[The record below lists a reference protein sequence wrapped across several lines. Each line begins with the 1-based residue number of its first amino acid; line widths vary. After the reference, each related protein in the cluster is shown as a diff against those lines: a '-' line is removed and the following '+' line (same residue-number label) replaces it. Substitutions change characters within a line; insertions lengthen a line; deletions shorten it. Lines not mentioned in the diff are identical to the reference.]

1 MAVTL
6 TAAMGFLAIMATKA
20 ASMDFSVAGQTLSI
34 GADSDINYTTGV
46 EEWEWELTPSAGLT
60 AMGIGLSVA
69 TDIDMLEL
77 EEGDIFQGLD
87 FTAKYEIPSTF
98 TTLYTEI
105 STEAAKP
112 IKIPKNKRIRE
123 VEHEYELIDKNNLE
137 FNPQSAPTRTKTL
150 SESFKEYLFSSLK
163 QSYKY
168 ITNNKSI

>member
-1 MAVTL
+1 MKTTTMAT
-6 TAAMGFLAIMATKA
+6 TIAAVMGFLAVMATKA
-20 ASMDFSVAGQTLSI
+20 SSMDFSVAGQTLSI

-77 EEGDIFQGLD
+77 DEGDIFQGLD

-105 STEAAKP
+105 ST
-112 IKIPKNKRIRE
+112 
-123 VEHEYELIDKNNLE
+123 DSDLE
-137 FNPQSAPTRTKTL
+137 FGDVTVGAMV
-150 SESFKEYLFSSLK
+150 SF
-163 QSYKY
+163 
-168 ITNNKSI
+168 